1 MLTKGL
7 SYSFLDR
14 DMFMR
19 HLGRGVGHL
28 QYEWQQEVRPGDN
41 HTDMAVDDAS
51 DSSDADLNTGDSEPE
66 IGYDSDE
73 VEEPYNVDYEEGP
86 SDWEGDAIDT
96 SDSDGSDC
104 AIDGYASY

>member
-1 MLTKGL
+1 MYRPSYDPDAFISVEDLYRPHISTIVPDAPDDEENL
-7 SYSFLDR
+7 SGPEDLA
-14 DMFMR
+14 
-19 HLGRGVGHL
+19 H
-28 QYEWQQEVRPGDN
+28 
-41 HTDMAVDDAS
+41 S

-104 AIDGYASY
+104 ASDGYASY